1 MCAVAQALETRQ
13 FDGSSSEVGNAAR
26 QRPERIDGMKN
37 FYAAA
42 SPRSAVELSGS
53 ARLLAML
60 PPVTVPSA
68 FAARRS
74 RLSSQFSGPALF
86 VSGLSRPRNFA
97 GNRYPFRAESHFLYL
112 VGRAI
117 EGAALL
123 IDSGQATL
131 FAPPPD
137 PEAELWAGRQ
147 PGLDELSRELEI
159 DVRPIDEFEAPESLA
174 TLPAQ
179 DSESAIWQSELVGRD
194 VIHGSGFEL
203 EGRDLEL
210 ADAMIEIRLQH
221 DEAAITQMRFAAGV
235 ADRAH
240 RAGMRA
246 TRPGMREFGV
256 RAQMEAAIIASGCAC
271 SYNSIVTVHGEV
283 LHNERHD
290 GLVEGN
296 DLLLADV
303 GAETTEGW
311 ASDVTRVW
319 PACNEFSATQR
330 AVYDVVLASQLAAIA
345 ALRPGVRYL
354 AVHRASGLEMLR
366 GLIELGIFRGDL
378 EDLYAR
384 GAAALFYPHGVGH
397 LLGLD
402 VHDMEDLGDRA
413 GYAPGRVRSTSPGDR
428 YLRLDRDL
436 RAGMCVTIEPGFYQ
450 IPALLS
456 NATEMAGLEAAL
468 DRKRLAEF
476 ADVRG
481 IRIEDDVL
489 VTENGCE
496 VLTAAIPKT
505 AAEVEAAVRD
515 R

>member
-1 MCAVAQALETRQ
+1 MY
-13 FDGSSSEVGNAAR
+13 F
-26 QRPERIDGMKN
+26 
-37 FYAAA
+37 
-42 SPRSAVELSGS
+42 
-53 ARLLAML
+53 
-60 PPVTVPSA
+60 
-68 FAARRS
+68 
-74 RLSSQFSGPALF
+74 
-86 VSGLSRPRNFA
+86 
-97 GNRYPFRAESHFLYL
+97 

-123 IDSGQATL
+123 IDGGNATL
-131 FAPPPD
+131 FAPRPD

-147 PGLDELSRELEI
+147 PSLEELSLELSI
-159 DVRPIDEFEAPESLA
+159 DVRPIDELALPESVA

-179 DSESAIWQSELVGRD
+179 DAESSNWHSELVGRD

-203 EGRDLEL
+203 EGLDRKLGDAVIELRLE
-210 ADAMIEIRLQH
+210 H
-221 DEAAITQMRFAAGV
+221 DPAAIAQLRYAAGV

-246 TRPGMREFGV
+246 TRPGLREFGV
-256 RAQMEAAIIASGCAC
+256 RAAMEGAIIAAGCAC

-290 GLVEGN
+290 GLLEQS

-303 GAETTEGW
+303 GAETPEGW

-319 PACNEFSATQR
+319 PARGQFSSTQR
-330 AVYDVVLASQLAAIA
+330 ALYDAVLASQLAAIA
-345 ALRPGVRYL
+345 AVRPGVRYL
-354 AVHRASGLEMLR
+354 DVHRAAGLSLLR
-366 GLIELGIFRGDL
+366 SLIELGVFKGDL
-378 EDLYAR
+378 ADLYAR
-384 GAAALFYPHGVGH
+384 GAAALFFPHGIGH

-413 GYAPGRVRSTSPGDR
+413 GYAPGRVRSASNGDR

-436 RAGMCVTIEPGFYQ
+436 RPGMCVTIEPGFYQ

-456 NATEMAGLEAAL
+456 NTTEMAGLESAL

-476 ADVRG
+476 SDVRG

-489 VTENGCE
+489 VTDSGCE
-496 VLTAAIPKT
+496 VLTSAIPKT
-505 AAEVEAAVRD
+505 ADDVEAALRD

>member
-1 MCAVAQALETRQ
+1 MIAP
-13 FDGSSSEVGNAAR
+13 S
-26 QRPERIDGMKN
+26 
-37 FYAAA
+37 
-42 SPRSAVELSGS
+42 
-53 ARLLAML
+53 
-60 PPVTVPSA
+60 TVSSA
-68 FAARRS
+68 FDARRK
-74 RLSSQFSGPALF
+74 RLSASFAGPALF

-97 GNRYPFRAESHFLYL
+97 GNRYPFRAESHFLYF

-123 IDSGQATL
+123 IDGREATL
-131 FAPPPD
+131 FAPRPD

-147 PGLDELSRELEI
+147 PGLDELSRELQI
-159 DVRPIDEFEAPESLA
+159 AVRPIEEFEAPDGVA

-179 DSESAIWQSELVGRD
+179 DAESSFWQSELVRRD
-194 VIHGSGFEL
+194 IIHGSGFEL
-203 EGRDLEL
+203 EG
-210 ADAMIEIRLQH
+210 ADRALGDAVIDIRLQN
-221 DEAAITQMRFAAGV
+221 DAAAITQMRFAADV

-240 RAGMRA
+240 RAGMRG
-246 TRPGMREFGV
+246 TRPGQREFQV
-256 RAQMEAAIIASGCAC
+256 RAEMESAIIASGCAC

-290 GLVEGN
+290 GLLANN

-303 GAETTEGW
+303 GAETPEGW

-319 PACNEFSATQR
+319 PTRGEFSSTQR
-330 AVYDVVLASQLAAIA
+330 ELYNVVLASQLAAIA
-345 ALRPGVRYL
+345 AVAPGVRYL
-354 AVHRASGLEMLR
+354 AVHRAAGLELLR
-366 GLIELGIFRGDL
+366 GLLDLGIFKGDL
-378 EDLYAR
+378 SDLYAR
-384 GAAALFYPHGVGH
+384 GAAALFFPHGIGH

-413 GYAPGRVRSTSPGDR
+413 GYAPDRVRSKSAGDR

-436 RAGMCVTIEPGFYQ
+436 RAGMVVTIEPGFYQ

-456 NATEMAGLEAAL
+456 NTAEVGELESAL
-468 DRKRLAEF
+468 DRKRLSDF

-489 VTENGCE
+489 VTGTGSE

-505 AAEVEAAVRD
+505 ADEVEAAVRD
-515 R
+515 Q

>member
-1 MCAVAQALETRQ
+1 
-13 FDGSSSEVGNAAR
+13 
-26 QRPERIDGMKN
+26 
-37 FYAAA
+37 
-42 SPRSAVELSGS
+42 
-53 ARLLAML
+53 ML
-60 PPVTVPSA
+60 PPVSAPSA
-68 FAARRS
+68 FAARRQ
-74 RLSSQFSGPALF
+74 RLSARFSAPALF

-97 GNRYPFRAESHFLYL
+97 GNRYPFRAESHFLYF
-112 VGRAI
+112 VGRAL

-123 IDSGQATL
+123 IAPGGKSTL
-131 FAPPPD
+131 FAPAPD

-147 PGLDELSRELEI
+147 PGLDELSRELAIE
-159 DVRPIDEFEAPESLA
+159 VRPIDELERPEFSA

-179 DSESAIWQSELVGRD
+179 DSESAIWQSELIGRD

-203 EGRDLEL
+203 EGLDRDLAE
-210 ADAMIEIRLQH
+210 AVIEIRLEH
-221 DEAAITQMRFAAGV
+221 DEAAIAQLRFAADV

-246 TRPGMREFGV
+246 TRPGLREFSV
-256 RAQMEAAIIASGCAC
+256 RGPMEAAIIASGCVC

-290 GLVEGN
+290 GLLADD

-303 GAETTEGW
+303 GAETPEGW

-319 PACNEFSATQR
+319 PARGEFSSTQR
-330 AVYDVVLASQLAAIA
+330 AIYDVVLASQLAAIA
-345 ALRPGVRYL
+345 AVKPGVRYL
-354 AVHRASGLEMLR
+354 DVHRASGLEMLR
-366 GLIELGIFRGDL
+366 GLIDLGIFRGDL

-384 GAAALFYPHGVGH
+384 GAGALFFPHGIGH

-413 GYAPGRVRSTSPGDR
+413 GYAPGRVRSTSAGDR

-456 NATEMAGLEAAL
+456 NTSEMAGLESAL
-468 DRKRLAEF
+468 DRKRLADF

-489 VTENGCE
+489 VTATGSD
-496 VLTAAIPKT
+496 VLTRAIPKT
-505 AAEVEAAVRD
+505 IAEVEAAVRD

>member
-1 MCAVAQALETRQ
+1 M
-13 FDGSSSEVGNAAR
+13 
-26 QRPERIDGMKN
+26 
-37 FYAAA
+37 
-42 SPRSAVELSGS
+42 
-53 ARLLAML
+53 LA
-60 PPVTVPSA
+60 PVSLPSA

-74 RLSSQFSGPALF
+74 RLSQRFPGPALF

-97 GNRYPFRAESHFLYL
+97 GNRYPFRAESHFLYF

-123 IDSGQATL
+123 MARGEATL

-137 PEAELWAGRQ
+137 PESELWAGRQ
-147 PGLDELSRELEI
+147 PSLEELSRELSL
-159 DVRPIDEFEAPESLA
+159 DVRPIDELELPEFLA

-179 DSESAIWQSELVGRD
+179 DAETSNWQSELVGRD

-203 EGRDLEL
+203 EGFDRDL
-210 ADAMIEIRLQH
+210 ADAVIEIRLQH
-221 DEAAITQMRFAAGV
+221 DAAAIAQLRFAAGV

-240 RAGMRA
+240 RDGMRA

-256 RAQMEAAIIASGCAC
+256 RAAMEAAITASGCAC

-290 GLVEGN
+290 GLLEDT

-303 GAETTEGW
+303 GAETPEGW

-319 PACNEFSATQR
+319 PTRGQFSTTQR
-330 AVYDVVLASQLAAIA
+330 ALYDAVLASQLAAIA
-345 ALRPGVRYL
+345 AVKPGVRYL
-354 AVHRASGLEMLR
+354 DVHRASGLELLR
-366 GLIELGIFRGDL
+366 GLIDLGIFRGDL
-378 EDLYAR
+378 QDLYAR
-384 GAAALFYPHGVGH
+384 GAAALFFPHGIGH

-413 GYAPGRVRSTSPGDR
+413 GYAPGRVRSTSNGDR

-436 RAGMCVTIEPGFYQ
+436 EVGMCVTIEPGFYQ

-456 NATEMAGLEAAL
+456 NTAETAGLDSAL
-468 DRKRLAEF
+468 DRKRLADF

-489 VTENGCE
+489 VTATGCE
-496 VLTAAIPKT
+496 VLTSAIPKT
-505 AAEVEAAVRD
+505 ADEVEAAVRD